1 MYQDHLSDNNII
13 HVYIYI
19 YLLTATYTPV
29 CLVLCNGVRLQS
41 IGEPNLSTNKAKQNS
56 RYIS

>member
-13 HVYIYI
+13 YIYI
-19 YLLTATYTPV
+19 FILTATYTRV

-41 IGEPNLSTNKAKQNS
+41 IGKPNLCTDKAKRNS